1 MKEGDDFENI
11 GGFVLN
17 KSERMPKA
25 GDKVNEGEYTIS
37 VEKLEGRRIKEIK
50 VEKKSD

>member
-1 MKEGDDFENI
+1 MNKLERIPKEGDKVED
-11 GGFVLN
+11 
-17 KSERMPKA
+17 
-25 GDKVNEGEYTIS
+25 GDYTIS